1 MLRRRR
7 GRDED
12 QSEGTRLAGEAAEE
26 SGEYIVAGPWDVNDD
41 VPQAD
46 RIDFGC
52 MHVPVAE
59 GCEVQVSMADD
70 QPAWITVVRGDSG
83 LQLQAFAAPKRD
95 GLWADVRQEIAAEVE
110 KSGGQSEE
118 ADGPF
123 GVEVHARI
131 APPEPVPG
139 MPAGLHPVRFLGVDG
154 PRWFLRGV
162 ISGPAALRPEIAAPL
177 EQVFANVVVVRGDH
191 PVPPRDMLE
200 IRLPAE
206 ALQALAD
213 EAEAQEE
220 ENRWGG
226 LDPLQRGPEI
236 TETR

>member
-12 QSEGTRLAGEAAEE
+12 QPEAGLADEAAEE
-26 SGEYIVAGPWDVNDD
+26 SDDYIVAGPWDVNDD

-52 MHVPVAE
+52 LQVPVAE

-70 QPAWITVVRGDSG
+70 QPAWITVVRGESG
-83 LQLQAFAAPKRD
+83 LQLQAFAAPKTD
-95 GLWADVRQEIAAEVE
+95 GLWADVRQEIAAEVA
-110 KSGGQSEE
+110 KAGGQSEE

-131 APPEPVPG
+131 APPETVPS
-139 MPAGLHPVRFLGVDG
+139 MPSGLHPVRFLGVDG

-177 EQVFANVVVVRGDH
+177 EQVFADVVVVRGDH

-213 EAEAQEE
+213 ETEAQEE
-220 ENRWGG
+220 YRWSG
-226 LDPLQRGPEI
+226 LDPYERGPEI